1 METIEQFDIIS
12 LDDNKEYVVA
22 SLLKKDENEY
32 LYLIEVDENE
42 DPIKENQR
50 IVKRVIK
57 DGEESVEEVGEQEK
71 IELAKLFF
79 DIFSSELKDMN
90 NDSNEE

>member
-12 LDDNKEYVVA
+12 LDDDKEYVVA

>member
-1 METIEQFDIIS
+1 MDTIEQFDIIS

-57 DGEESVEEVGEQEK
+57 DGEESVEEVSEQEK

-79 DIFSSELKDMN
+79 DIFSAELKDMN